1 MGPKC
6 QYFVW
11 PPLFSSTALT
21 LLGMEFTRAS
31 QVATGVL
38 FHSSMIQFRCTCTM
52 TMKLFIHS
60 FIQKCPSRTNS
71 SDIVVN
77 KTKCIWILIN
87 NDHLKPIPFKNMPRG
102 LFYVAGSERP
112 LSHPGSPPSQTT
124 LDSYSKGWHINTRSC
139 CLGCLWLPA
148 LLHDAWIRLSPLW
161 DRWESI
167 YSTTSTTGSFR
178 SSRRWFWHHTKT
190 LLLSHLGCLGLRV
203 NFAKNILW
211 PSQRVSFL
219 GTVIDSVQNS
229 APRSFLQGRHR
240 PSAQS
245 CPEDAGPYGSV
256 IPRYFGWV
264 CFICDPSSSGWNREL
279 HPWLGVTDTTA

>member
-1 MGPKC
+1 
-6 QYFVW
+6 
-11 PPLFSSTALT
+11 
-21 LLGMEFTRAS
+21 
-31 QVATGVL
+31 
-38 FHSSMIQFRCTCTM
+38 
-52 TMKLFIHS
+52 
-60 FIQKCPSRTNS
+60 
-71 SDIVVN
+71 
-77 KTKCIWILIN
+77 
-87 NDHLKPIPFKNMPRG
+87 MPRG

-112 LSHPGSPPSQTT
+112 LSHPGSPPSQTI
-124 LDSYSKGWHINTRSC
+124 LDSYSKRWHINTRSC

-167 YSTTSTTGSFR
+167 YSNSSTTGSFR

-211 PSQRVSFL
+211 PSQQVSFL

-229 APRSFLQGRHR
+229 APLSFLQGRHR

-245 CPEDAGPYGSV
+245 CPEDAGPYGSG
-256 IPRYFGWV
+256 IRRYFG
-264 CFICDPSSSGWNREL
+264 
-279 HPWLGVTDTTA
+279 